1 MRQVRNR
8 TTTIGDVTIAQ
19 ARFYAYAK
27 LVRLICITSGYLTVS
42 INKASCNHR
51 FKYYSV
57 VGLAVPG
64 HVVGTIDLWRCLN
77 CGSIDANPRRIGDL
91 KPPSTIGFNILGDGE
106 KWAILACYDN
116 KAPNN
121 WELIRAEPGLSIT
134 HECLGPEKSF
144 LVDSNY
150 KITLQNGKLPDRHD
164 LKLAEDYME
173 KTILLVK

>member
-1 MRQVRNR
+1 MSVGTCQ
-8 TTTIGDVTIAQ
+8 
-19 ARFYAYAK
+19 
-27 LVRLICITSGYLTVS
+27 
-42 INKASCNHR
+42 HR

-91 KPPSTIGFNILGDGE
+91 KPPSTIGWNILEPNE

-121 WELIRAEPGLSIT
+121 WELIRARPGLVIKHT
-134 HECLGPEKSF
+134 CAGPEGEF
-144 LVDSNY
+144 LVGEGY
-150 KITLQNGKLPDRHD
+150 GMTLPDGRLPERHD
-164 LKLAEDYME
+164 LRLAEDYME